1 VNRAEKLAI
10 GDRFDTVAVTQHLRE
25 LGVDAHS
32 APTNALLLEK
42 LIERTP
48 PADSKKRVVAFFT
61 NGSFDGI
68 IAKYVESAKTR

>member
-1 VNRAEKLAI
+1 
-10 GDRFDTVAVTQHLRE
+10 VTQHLRE